1 MISKT
6 FRPDPMLEEPTIA
19 WAGPVCVS
27 WWKKQGL
34 LTLEAY
40 GLRNGERHVT
50 RSFTLR
56 ATDLVKSSNVVKL
69 IRDAL
74 DDVEAMEASDEA

>member
-1 MISKT
+1 
-6 FRPDPMLEEPTIA
+6 MLEEPTIA

-56 ATDLVKSSNVVKL
+56 GVDLARSPSVVRL

-74 DDVEAMEASDEA
+74 DDVETMELEADDEN